1 MRHGK
6 ESLIAVE
13 SGPQIIFALLRK
25 FIEIV
30 ILSVVFKLVAHL
42 TVDISL
48 KEIAEHHE
56 IRSPVIIIESHVF
69 PLSGVLTGCGVI
81 SILTNTVGNEGSNVV
96 SHSFVFFVT
105 VDAFLLLEFCF

>member
-1 MRHGK
+1 VRYGK
-6 ESLIAVE
+6 ESFIAVE
-13 SGPQIIFALLRK
+13 SGPQVIFALLRK
-25 FIEIV
+25 FIETV
-30 ILSVVFKLVAHL
+30 ILSVVFKLMAHF

-69 PLSGVLTGCGVI
+69 PLSGILTGGGVI
-81 SILTNTVGNEGSNVV
+81 SVFTNTIGNEGSNVV
-96 SHSFVFFVT
+96 SHSFVS